1 MKKYRSDKVFTF
13 VVDEAYMR
21 QAVEEFERHFRPDEI
36 ELYRLGANH
45 DKKLKHIENLYHK
58 NFMSEQTARE
68 RLKNKNL
75 NYDRI

>member
-1 MKKYRSDKVFTF
+1 MKKYRSDKVFSF

-45 DKKLKHIENLYHK
+45 DKKLKHIENL
-58 NFMSEQTARE
+58 
-68 RLKNKNL
+68 
-75 NYDRI
+75 